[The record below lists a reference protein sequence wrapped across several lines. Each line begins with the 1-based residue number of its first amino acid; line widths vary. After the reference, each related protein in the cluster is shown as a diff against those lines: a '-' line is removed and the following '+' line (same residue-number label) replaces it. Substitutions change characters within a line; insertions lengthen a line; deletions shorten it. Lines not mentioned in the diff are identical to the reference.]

1 MGAIA
6 MNQSNQTWV
15 YLKLVLTT
23 FFWALVFHIGKYAV
37 ALMSPLSL
45 GAWRFTVA
53 AAVLVPMVALREGWP
68 LPEVRRNAL
77 ALATMSVVG
86 VLGFNV
92 SLFYGLRLTSA
103 VNGALIMAFNPA
115 LTVVLSALV
124 NRESVSG
131 RQLAGLLLGVAGVIV
146 VVSKGSW
153 HVLAGMSFS
162 AGDLLMLL
170 GSLGWAIYTVIPKRF
185 VHGLSTMQV
194 TGSTIAG
201 GAALMAAFAASTT
214 PDFLELPPLPVTA
227 AIGFMGLF
235 GSVLAY
241 LWWNQGIQKIGASSA
256 AVFINLVPIFTALI
270 GLLLGQQ
277 VSAAQVFG
285 AALVIAGVV
294 CSSGKVKAVPVA
306 PELRACASR

>member
-1 MGAIA
+1 MKL
-6 MNQSNQTWV
+6 SNQTWI

-23 FFWALVFHIGKYAV
+23 FFWALVFHVGKYAV

-77 ALATMSVVG
+77 ALATMSTVG

-124 NRESVSG
+124 NRESVSR
-131 RQLAGLLLGVAGVIV
+131 RQIAGLLLGVAGVMV
-146 VVSKGSW
+146 VVSKGSL
-153 HVLAGMSFS
+153 HVLAAMSFS

-170 GSLGWAIYTVIPKRF
+170 GSLGWAAYTVIPKRF

-201 GAALMAAFAASTT
+201 GAALMAAFAALTT
-214 PDFLELPPLPVTA
+214 PDFLEPPSLPIAA

-241 LWWNQGIQKIGASSA
+241 LWWNQGIQKIGAASA

-294 CSSGKVKAVPVA
+294 CSSGKFKAMPA
-306 PELRACASR
+306 TPELRACASR